1 MFLRHPILLPVQED
15 LATARSILLS
25 THVALENIENPTVYV
40 AGRML
45 RRCANSFTALAS
57 REEPPGMQSMLLR
70 KIERPTCNNL

>member
-45 RRCANSFTALAS
+45 RRCANSFIALPL
-57 REEPPGMQSMLLR
+57 REELPGMQLMLLLQN
-70 KIERPTCNNL
+70 EGPTCNNP